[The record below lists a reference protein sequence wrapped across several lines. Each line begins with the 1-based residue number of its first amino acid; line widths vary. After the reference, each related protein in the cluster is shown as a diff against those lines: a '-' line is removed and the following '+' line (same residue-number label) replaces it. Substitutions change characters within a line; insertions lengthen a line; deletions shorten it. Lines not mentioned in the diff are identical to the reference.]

1 MTLLPAL
8 LPIKNILLD
17 LDIGKTAD
25 LFDRIG
31 QFFAQHHPTLQHDI
45 VNNLLAREALGST
58 GLGRGVA
65 IPHGRIKGL
74 SQPQA
79 AIVRTCQPL
88 SDFSGPDGVPVS
100 LFFFLLVPEQATE
113 QHLEIL
119 SEIAQLLSDHK
130 IREIF
135 LKESVENI
143 SMALLS

>member
-1 MTLLPAL
+1 MTFLPAL
-8 LPIKNILLD
+8 LPKENILLD
-17 LDIGKTAD
+17 IDIQKMTD
-25 LFDRIG
+25 LFNKIG
-31 QFFAQHHPTLQHDI
+31 HFFARYHPALEAII

-74 SQPQA
+74 LQPQVAVVRTSQPL
-79 AIVRTCQPL
+79 V
-88 SDFSGPDGVPVS
+88 DFNGPDNMPVS

-119 SEIAQLLSDHK
+119 SEIAQLLSDQK

-135 LKESVENI
+135 LKESTEKI
-143 SMALLS
+143 IAALS